1 MRLEAHEPFRIE
13 GKRTRIDMAVMSHL
27 PLSIDDVSYPVVLT
41 DIVKFGIPDVGEDNA
56 TFGDV
61 VAVMHIVLGHC
72 VGNTS
77 KVD

>member
-1 MRLEAHEPFRIE
+1 
-13 GKRTRIDMAVMSHL
+13 MAVMSHL
-27 PLSIDDVSYPVVLT
+27 LDDVSYPVVLT